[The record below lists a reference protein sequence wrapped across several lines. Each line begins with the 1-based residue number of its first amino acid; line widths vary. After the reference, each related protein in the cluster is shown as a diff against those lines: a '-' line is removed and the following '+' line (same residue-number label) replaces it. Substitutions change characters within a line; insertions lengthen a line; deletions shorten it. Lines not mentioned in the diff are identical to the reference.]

1 LFLLA
6 LLMMIVGFHG
16 PLALG
21 PSQLHL
27 PDLSLQTFGTAALVL
42 VLPQLPL
49 TFANSCLATADAA
62 RTYFGERAARV
73 RPGRLALSL
82 GLANLLAG
90 AISGMPVCHGAGGLT
105 AHRSF
110 GARSGGAPI
119 AMGVA
124 LLIVAL
130 LIGNGLTSALSAFPL
145 PILAGLLAVAG
156 LLHIALL
163 KDLRQPS
170 HWAFAIAVGVIGFI
184 SNLVIALTGALIIW
198 WLAKAMGALRENRSA
213 S

>member
-1 LFLLA
+1 
-6 LLMMIVGFHG
+6 M
-16 PLALG
+16 
-21 PSQLHL
+21 
-27 PDLSLQTFGTAALVL
+27 
-42 VLPQLPL
+42 
-49 TFANSCLATADAA
+49 
-62 RTYFGERAARV
+62 
-73 RPGRLALSL
+73 
-82 GLANLLAG
+82 
-90 AISGMPVCHGAGGLT
+90 T

-124 LLIVAL
+124 LLVVAL
-130 LIGNGLTSALSAFPL
+130 LLGNSLTTALSAFPL

-170 HWAFAIAVGVIGFI
+170 HWIFAIAVGVTGFI
-184 SNLVIALTGALIIW
+184 SNLVIALIGALVIW
-198 WLAKAMGALRENRSA
+198 WMAKAIGALRDNRSA